1 MKIKNKRSNQSKPER
16 NGSAWSQ
23 KEINALRQLAKKNAP
38 TIVMK
43 IALQRSEDSIYSKA
57 SKEGISLK

>member
-1 MKIKNKRSNQSKPER
+1 MKIKNKRSNQPKPER

-43 IALQRSEDSIYSKA
+43 IALRRSEDSIYSKA